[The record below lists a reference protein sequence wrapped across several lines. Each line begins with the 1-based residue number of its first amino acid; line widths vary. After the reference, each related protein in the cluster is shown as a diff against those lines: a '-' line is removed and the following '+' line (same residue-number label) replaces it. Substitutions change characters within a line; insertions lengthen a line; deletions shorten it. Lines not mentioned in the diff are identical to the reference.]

1 MGKKL
6 IIKGAD
12 FSINGIESD
21 KNVTP
26 SNYWAKG
33 YSTATKVIST
43 SGAAQFAIF
52 KVAVSIGKTY
62 RIYACASH
70 YQNIWEISAEAA
82 ENFSIDITPAV
93 PIGSFPDPTEG
104 IVTYKDVTISKN
116 PYLIFTSKVCS
127 DKTKLDVEDLLPLV
141 KVYEFVEN

>member
-26 SNYWAKG
+26 SNYWVKG
-33 YSTATKVIST
+33 YSLASRITT
-43 SGAAQFAIF
+43 SGAEPYAIF

-62 RIYACASH
+62 RIYACANH
-70 YQNIWEISAEAA
+70 NQHMWEISAEAA
-82 ENFSIDITPAV
+82 ENFSTDITPAV
-93 PIGSFPDPTEG
+93 NITFPDPTEG

-116 PYLIFTSKVCS
+116 PYLIFASKVCS
-127 DKTKLDVEDLLPLV
+127 DRTKLDVEDLLPLV